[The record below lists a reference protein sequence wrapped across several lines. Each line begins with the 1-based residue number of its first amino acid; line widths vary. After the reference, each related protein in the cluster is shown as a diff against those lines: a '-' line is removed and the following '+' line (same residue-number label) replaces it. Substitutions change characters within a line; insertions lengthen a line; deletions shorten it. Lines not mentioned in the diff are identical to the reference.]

1 MSQSLP
7 LIFFILVAGAFF
19 WAIRQYARALA
30 EACTRAWQAFAAEQ
44 GLRYVPPTGPWYARH
59 PERLE
64 GSLRDVP
71 IVVDSYVV
79 SSGKSSTA
87 YTRVTA
93 RALDPAT
100 LEATVYR
107 ETLLGAFGDLIGL
120 QDVTVGDAPFD
131 AACVVK
137 ASDEE
142 LVRALLHPP
151 LREALGAWLGRG
163 LLGARFTYQ
172 RGEIK
177 LVWQGLET
185 RREVLADAVRAAV
198 EAGAFRGVSQGAF
211 R

>member
-1 MSQSLP
+1 MLFFL
-7 LIFFILVAGAFF
+7 LIAGAIF
-19 WAIRQYARALA
+19 WAMRQHLRAVT
-30 EACTRAWQAFAAEQ
+30 EACTRAWQAFGAEE

-71 IVVDSYVV
+71 SVVDTYVA
-79 SSGKSSTA
+79 SAGKTSTA
-87 YTRVTA
+87 YPRATA
-93 RALDPAT
+93 RALDPAP

-107 ETLLGAFGDLIGL
+107 ETLLGALGALIGR
-120 QDVTVGDAPFD
+120 QDVTVGDAPCD

-137 ASDEE
+137 ASDDA
-142 LVRALLHPP
+142 LVRALLRPP
-151 LREALGAWLGRG
+151 LREALGAWLGPG
-163 LLGARFTYQ
+163 LLGARFTYR

-177 LVWQGLET
+177 LVWRGLET
-185 RREVLADAVRAAV
+185 RREVLAEAARAAV